1 MVLFVNAPEK
11 VFGVWLKGRVI
22 KSVPIKG
29 LGGQEMSWEEY
40 VAFIKLQA
48 RSEERRLRGLTPP
61 DAPALLGHLNAQE
74 DVIQVR

>member
-1 MVLFVNAPEK
+1 MNAPQK
-11 VFGVWLKGRVI
+11 IFGVWLKGQVI

-29 LGGQEMSWEEY
+29 LGGQEMIWEEY
-40 VAFIKLQA
+40 VGFIKQQA
-48 RSEERRLRGLTPP
+48 RSEEWRLRGLATQ